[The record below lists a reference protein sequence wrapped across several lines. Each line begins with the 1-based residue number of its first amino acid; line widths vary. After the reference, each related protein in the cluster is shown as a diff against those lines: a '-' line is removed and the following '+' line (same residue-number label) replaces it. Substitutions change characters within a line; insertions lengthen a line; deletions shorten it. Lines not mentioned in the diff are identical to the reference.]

1 MATLEDIRYELVKA
15 NEGET
20 TVAAANELHQ
30 TEMIVN
36 LQTLV
41 EKIDKLSGVTKDPKG
56 GDDLKPTGGDKPK
69 PGKPKDLTFLEKIS
83 KTMDSIK
90 KGAEDRF
97 RAMTFQKKKEKRSGL
112 GKDLETGKESGN
124 AYNMLAEKIKNP
136 FAMLAGK
143 IKMMAA
149 QLVQGVGKLLGF
161 VSSIFSPLT
170 ALIIGVGAGIYE
182 AYQAWVGTDGDVGD
196 KIIAAVKGFVDGFFT
211 GIGKALEFIANLV
224 PKLLKALGF
233 EEEAKIVEDLIADV
247 KEFVVGLYNS
257 IKEAMEPLIEMFD
270 KAVKWV
276 VENWDEIKIVLGGI
290 WAGIEAVIGAVWDT
304 LKLSFSGLALLFT
317 TVKDWLVENWDTI
330 AEVISLIW
338 EGLKFTV
345 TEVYNAIT
353 GGIESIKKFF
363 TDAKIWFTETWNT
376 VTETVDTVWEAV
388 KTAVTNVFDFYKG
401 IFTGIKTI
409 FEGVLAFFS
418 AGAGT
423 DDETTEKIQAVKD
436 LFTAMKDKLLGIFE
450 TISNVFNSF
459 LNMLG
464 LPDLGELLPD
474 VGAILSSAKNFLS
487 DIISKAIKFIKN
499 KLSFFGGGDDDED
512 TKAEEFVEGATDSGL
527 LTRTDK
533 WYEKGKKVEVD
544 QSKLEEMSPGSIME
558 LGESLSSQGLMTPEI
573 EEQLSSTIRKKQQD
587 RTGFEEF
594 SDQGLMELASK
605 QMHGEASP
613 IFQNEEARDRVN
625 AEIEKRSLAG
635 TGENSVGKGTL
646 GTALNSVPEV
656 PMVLQSAGNPAPSTG
671 NIVGLGQESVGQSG
685 TMNNAQASLNETKT
699 TNYVSQ
705 SAGNNTVVNS
715 DNSTSVV
722 NTSVYNPAVSPAM
735 DTSDRTT
742 GSYRDYMSYR

>member
-1 MATLEDIRYELVKA
+1 M
-15 NEGET
+15 
-20 TVAAANELHQ
+20 
-30 TEMIVN
+30 
-36 LQTLV
+36 
-41 EKIDKLSGVTKDPKG
+41 
-56 GDDLKPTGGDKPK
+56 
-69 PGKPKDLTFLEKIS
+69 
-83 KTMDSIK
+83 
-90 KGAEDRF
+90 
-97 RAMTFQKKKEKRSGL
+97 
-112 GKDLETGKESGN
+112 
-124 AYNMLAEKIKNP
+124 
-136 FAMLAGK
+136 
-143 IKMMAA
+143 
-149 QLVQGVGKLLGF
+149 
-161 VSSIFSPLT
+161 
-170 ALIIGVGAGIYE
+170 
-182 AYQAWVGTDGDVGD
+182 
-196 KIIAAVKGFVDGFFT
+196 
-211 GIGKALEFIANLV
+211 
-224 PKLLKALGF
+224 
-233 EEEAKIVEDLIADV
+233 
-247 KEFVVGLYNS
+247 
-257 IKEAMEPLIEMFD
+257 
-270 KAVKWV
+270 KWV

-290 WAGIEAVIGAVWDT
+290 WAGIEAVIGAVWNT
-304 LKLSFSGLALLFT
+304 LKFSFSGLALLFT

-464 LPDLGELLPD
+464 LPDLGEMLPD

-487 DIISKAIKFIKN
+487 DIISKAIKFIKS
-499 KLSFFGGGDDDED
+499 KLSFFGGGDDED

-544 QSKLEEMSPGSIME
+544 QSKLEEMSPNSIME

-594 SDQGLMELASK
+594 SDSNLNSYIRGIEGREAAGKPSPGDEFAKKGAYEELSRRPNMPSK
-605 QMHGEASP
+605 E
-613 IFQNEEARDRVN
+613 
-625 AEIEKRSLAG
+625 
-635 TGENSVGKGTL
+635 GKGTL
-646 GTALNSVPEV
+646 GTALNSVPDV
-656 PMVLQSAGNPAPSTG
+656 PLVLQSAGKPAPSTG

-699 TNYVSQ
+699 VNYVSQ